1 MTSAILEPQETLTL
15 TKPQQGWWEAV
26 EKRDASQDGQFVFA
40 VSTTGVYCRP
50 SCAARRPKR
59 ENVTFYTTADQA
71 ERAGYRACLR
81 CRPRATS
88 ANGQLEK
95 VREIC
100 RYIERNLEQPIT
112 LDRLARVFHQS
123 AFHLQRTFKAVL

>member
-1 MTSAILEPQETLTL
+1 MTPLQPTLTATL
-15 TKPQQGWWEAV
+15 DPTESARRNAV
-26 EKRDASQDGQFVFA
+26 LARDAGEDGNRVFA

-123 AFHLQRTFKAVL
+123 AFH